1 MADWNQVAPYSIM
14 LHTELVEPRAYQ
26 LNIAQSIYSGSNTL
40 VILPTG
46 LGKTLIAVLAIAKAL
61 YEGKRALMFAPTK
74 PLSEQHSETLKKLLN
89 IDENGIALIT
99 GSIKAKDRLQ
109 AESHAKVIVAT
120 PQTIANDL
128 KAGRLSIKDFGI
140 AVFDECHK
148 AIGKYAYT
156 YVADECLLNNLQVI
170 GLTASPGSNA
180 KKISQLIKVLGIE
193 KIEMR
198 ISSDADVSPYVM
210 DKTTKVIYLEN
221 NAVITSIM
229 QILKSIINEHLTK
242 LYHYGL
248 SPFRSFEGI
257 PKRRLLEL
265 GDAIS
270 RIEAKNLKFMAMHNY
285 IYVIDLMHAYEL
297 VSTEGLYPFVS
308 YFDSLASRE
317 QKSRT
322 LQGIL
327 SNNAVNDAL
336 NIAREAI
343 GKGIE
348 HPKMFMVLKLIKEDF
363 NGKTVIIFAQ
373 YRSTLKR
380 LVELMNAN
388 GINARVFMGKKEGI
402 TLESQQKVIADFR
415 AGKFNVLAATSIGEE
430 GLDIPS
436 VDAVIFYEP
445 VASEVR
451 AIQRRGRAGRIK
463 SGSIVILVAKGT
475 KDAAYLMASSF
486 REMRMKN
493 AVEKAASSLK
503 KKDAKPKGQQSLF
516 A

>member
-1 MADWNQVAPYSIM
+1 MADWNQVAPYSVM
-14 LHTELVEPRAYQ
+14 VHTEIAEPRAYQ
-26 LNIAQSIYSGSNTL
+26 LNIAQSIYDGSNTL

-61 YEGKRALMFAPTK
+61 YEGKRALMLAPTK

-89 IDENGIALIT
+89 IDEKGIALLT
-99 GSIKAKDRLQ
+99 GSIKAKERLQ
-109 AESHAKVIVAT
+109 AESEAKVIVAT

-128 KAGRLSIKDFGI
+128 KSARLSMKDFGL

-156 YVADECLLNNLQVI
+156 YVADECLLNNMQVI
-170 GLTASPGSNA
+170 GLTASPGSNP
-180 KKISQLIKVLGIE
+180 KKISQLINTLGIE

-198 ISSDADVSPYVM
+198 VSSDADVSPYVM

-221 NAVITSIM
+221 NAVIASIM
-229 QILKSIINEHLTK
+229 QKLKAVIDEHLAK
-242 LYHYGL
+242 LYSHGL
-248 SPFRSFEGI
+248 SPFRNFENI

-265 GDAIS
+265 GDTIS
-270 RIEAKNLKFMAMHNY
+270 KIEAKNFMFMAMHNY
-285 IYVIDLMHAYEL
+285 IYVIDLAHAYEL

-308 YFDSLASRE
+308 YFESLASRE
-317 QKSRT
+317 QKSKA

-327 SNNAVNDAL
+327 SNKDVNDAVNL
-336 NIAREAI
+336 ARQAI
-343 GKGIE
+343 GNGME
-348 HPKMFMVLKLIKEDF
+348 HPKMFMVLKLLKEDF
-363 NGKTVIIFAQ
+363 NGKTVIVFAQ

-388 GINARVFMGKKEGI
+388 GINARVFMGKKDGI
-402 TLESQQKVIADFR
+402 TLESQQKVISDFR

-445 VASEVR
+445 IASEVR

-475 KDAAYLMASSF
+475 KDVAYLMASSF

-493 AVEKAASSLK
+493 AVEKAANSLK
-503 KKDAKPKGQQSLF
+503 KKNAQPKGQQSLF
-516 A
+516 D